1 MHHLP
6 LTSLIYNNMKTILF
20 SFALLIGSLACNS
33 TPTEQAAQTDPALNQ
48 TGGSISVTA
57 FEQQMALPGVQIL
70 DVRTASEYQGGHFN
84 QALQANWLNMK
95 EFKDR
100 VQYLDKSK
108 PVLVY
113 CASGVRSADAMYW
126 LKNNG
131 FANVS
136 NLKGGL
142 SAWRMEGKPLEVK
155 STRPEMELTAFNAS
169 IKQGTIL
176 VDIGAEWC
184 PPCVKMEPVLQQLQK
199 EKGGSYQLLK
209 VDGGIDM
216 SIMKYLRSEGL
227 PTFIVFKNGKETWR
241 KQGLV
246 DLATLTAAIQ

>member
-1 MHHLP
+1 
-6 LTSLIYNNMKTILF
+6 MKVVLF
-20 SFALLIGSLACNS
+20 SFALLMGSSACHS
-33 TPTEQAAQTDPALNQ
+33 TPTEQNNQSEPALVQ

-57 FEQQMALPGVQIL
+57 FEQQMTLPGVQIL
-70 DVRTASEYQGGHFN
+70 DVRTAGEYQGGHFN
-84 QALQANWLNMK
+84 HALQADWLNRN
-95 EFKDR
+95 EFKER

-126 LKNNG
+126 LRDNG
-131 FANVS
+131 FQNVS

-142 SAWRMEGKPLEVK
+142 SAWRMEGKPLETK
-155 STRPEMELTAFNAS
+155 PTRPEMDVAAFNAS

-199 EKGGSYQLLK
+199 EKGALYQLLK
-209 VDGGIDM
+209 VDGGIDI

-246 DLATLTAAIQ
+246 DLATLAAAVQ